1 MHIARSVTFFL
12 GGGKKNVSEGKM
24 RISHATWSMCL
35 KKYLWPLQQEGLR
48 LQSDLIPW
56 TQCSLDGK
64 PSRTSPSAYGSGAAP
79 SPDSLFPLS
88 QSCTS
93 AWAGQGVGHA
103 AVGAVNC
110 SSLAFVLSWCLSLEL
125 KLLFDSKRVAGLS
138 DCPIYLEDP
147 DVLQAA
153 ACYSELTHW
162 DSCDSSCTTGSTLN
176 LKLSLLKRSKVWI
189 RQVLK
194 VIQQQPK
201 RPKFFSLCSYQKM
214 AIKL

>member
-1 MHIARSVTFFL
+1 MNSVQFGWKTF
-12 GGGKKNVSEGKM
+12 KDITK
-24 RISHATWSMCL
+24 CL
-35 KKYLWPLQQEGLR
+35 WEWCCSFTRQP
-48 LQSDLIPW
+48 IPIESVLHE
-56 TQCSLDGK
+56 CL
-64 PSRTSPSAYGSGAAP
+64 SRTRCGTRCCW
-79 SPDSLFPLS
+79 
-88 QSCTS
+88 SCY
-93 AWAGQGVGHA
+93 
-103 AVGAVNC
+103 C